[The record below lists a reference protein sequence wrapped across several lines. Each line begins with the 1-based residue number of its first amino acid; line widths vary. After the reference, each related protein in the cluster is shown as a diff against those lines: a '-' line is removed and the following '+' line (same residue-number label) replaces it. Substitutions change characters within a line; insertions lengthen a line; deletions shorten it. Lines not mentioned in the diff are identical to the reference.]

1 MANPPII
8 CMVTDFGTADSYV
21 GEMKGVI
28 LGICPEARIVDLTHN
43 IKKFNIAQAYYI
55 LARSHFYFPEG
66 TVFLAVVDP
75 GVGGRRRGLAAKGG
89 GKYFVGPDNGIF
101 SFLTRDAETAF
112 YLLGETKYFRESISS
127 TFHGRDIFA
136 PIAAHLT
143 QGVAIEDLGPK
154 IDDPI
159 TLPDIRPFRDGEHL
173 LGKIIHVDDFGNL
186 VSNITAD
193 DIRDSF
199 GSKAISII
207 LGAGGRIIDGIK
219 ACYEDVEKGE
229 ALALFGSG
237 PFLEIAVRE
246 GRAEQVLESAAG
258 SRLVLKVKN

>member
-1 MANPPII
+1 MANPPIV
-8 CMVTDFGTADSYV
+8 CMVTDFGNADSYV

-28 LGICPEARIVDLTHN
+28 LGICPGARIVDLTHK
-43 IKKFNIAQAYYI
+43 IKKYDVAQACYT
-55 LARSHFYFPEG
+55 LARSHLYFPAG

-75 GVGGRRRGLAAKGG
+75 GVGGSRRGLAAKGG

-101 SFLTRDAETAF
+101 SFLMRDAETAF
-112 YLLGETKYFRESISS
+112 HHLAETKYFLGSISS

-136 PIAAHLT
+136 PVAAHLAH
-143 QGVAIEDLGPK
+143 GVAVEDLGPK
-154 IDDPI
+154 IEDPI
-159 TLPDIRPFRDGEHL
+159 PLPDIRPVRDKGHL

-186 VSNITAD
+186 ISNITAG

-199 GSKAISII
+199 GSKAVSII
-207 LGAGGRIIDGIK
+207 LGEGDRIIEGIK
-219 ACYEDVEKGE
+219 GCYEDVEKGE

-246 GRAEQVLESAAG
+246 GRAEQILGNAAG
-258 SRLVLKVKN
+258 SRLLLKVKS